1 MTTYRELTID
11 DLAKLVKEAAASI
24 NWQAYR
30 EFALTI
36 YGDKA
41 HKIVTATGEEYND
54 QTYDDVVEYVTVYDV
69 DDNELAPDL
78 LLPFWQDKIKAHAA
92 EIEQRRVDPWWL
104 ENYPNE
110 IESGFGSDDQEEC
123 TAELMHEL
131 PTLDNDETEFTF
143 FVNEPPVK
151 PRVFIAE

>member
-1 MTTYRELTID
+1 MTTYRELTIN
-11 DLAKLVKEAAASI
+11 DLAKLVKEAAAAI

-30 EFALTI
+30 EFALTV

-54 QTYDDVVEYVTVYDV
+54 QTYDDVVNYVNVFDIEG
-69 DDNELAPDL
+69 NELEPDL
-78 LLPFWQDKIKAHAA
+78 SLPFWQERVKEH
-92 EIEQRRVDPWWL
+92 ERRVKK
-104 ENYPNE
+104 NYHGYYDKYPE
-110 IESGFGSDDQEEC
+110 MREFDTEDDEGVS
-123 TAELMHEL
+123 ELMHEL

-143 FVNEPPVK
+143 FVNEPPIT